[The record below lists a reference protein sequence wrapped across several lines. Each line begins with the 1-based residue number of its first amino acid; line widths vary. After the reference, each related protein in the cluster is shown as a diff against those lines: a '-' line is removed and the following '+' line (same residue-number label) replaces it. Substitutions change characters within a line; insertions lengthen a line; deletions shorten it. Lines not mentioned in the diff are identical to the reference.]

1 MKRIVKHIV
10 ALMLVFV
17 TIFSLSFSA
26 FADGNY
32 SSKTVTWWDQYL
44 YTGGFGLDIPF
55 LNDFIKYVNSK
66 LSKNLCA
73 KSSDGLH
80 WADYLS
86 DEHGTDDHGIYR
98 MAICKYCEKS
108 FKVYGQDMKN
118 AYDDYVKEL
127 PGTAVNK
134 NGYFIPLVIQS
145 VDTSFFSG
153 DKYMLVSGE
162 GTNKISYTASGAPG
176 VSSKFYLAPYSA
188 PVAGD
193 YSFCLDPGSTPKLR
207 VTAPMSSRGNFTLSG
222 KYYIL
227 PDMTVYAA
235 TSGNYLEYVSKNVG
249 ISICSDGDYFYIE
262 SGSERSASLAF
273 YLYCK
278 PAVLPDFVTDTTSR
292 PSNITGNYGIIG
304 DNGTISNVTNNTIVN
319 ETNNTFTNP
328 STGET
333 YEITNWSYDYSDRSY
348 NLTLSTGD
356 TVTVTYGDEN
366 ITINQGDTIYNVYYI
381 IQGSD
386 VTPACQHD
394 YQSTVTVEATC
405 EAAGQLTYTCSKC
418 GDSYTKTVPAK
429 GHTWQV
435 KQSVSTEYD
444 DSGNVTQ
451 QGYTIYK
458 CAVCGNEYKDEAGA
472 GPPGKPDSGGDED
485 SGSLWSKLGSLIGSL
500 LSGLLGMI
508 QAVLGKILDAL
519 TSLAELI
526 GEKLQGIVELVLSFF
541 DAIPE
546 MFSGFLGFL
555 GAVFGFLPADIL
567 LLLTFGVA
575 AVVFIGIIKA
585 LRR

>member
-1 MKRIVKHIV
+1 MKCNKRILPCFL
-10 ALMLVFV
+10 AFV
-17 TIFSLSFSA
+17 TIFLWVVPVKA
-26 FADGNY
+26 HAE
-32 SSKTVTWWDQYL
+32 SSSPMRTDFLTWITDQANAGTNWWKHLLLDSDVCPKSPKT
-44 YTGGFGLDIPF
+44 
-55 LNDFIKYVNSK
+55 N
-66 LSKNLCA
+66 
-73 KSSDGLH
+73 GLH
-80 WADYLS
+80 
-86 DEHGTDDHGIYR
+86 EFVKMNTTVNGIDG
-98 MAICKYCEKS
+98 AFWVCKYCGKS
-108 FKVYGQDMKN
+108 SGEVGKTAF
-118 AYDDYVKEL
+118 DDYVKNVGDTL
-127 PGTAVNK
+127 GTTEIGK
-134 NGYFIPLVIQS
+134 SGYYMYLECFDLEPVSPSITAYAGGFS
-145 VDTSFFSG
+145 KDTHT
-153 DKYMLVSGE
+153 VSCTFRATGAM
-162 GTNKISYTASGAPG
+162 KISMR
-176 VSSKFYLAPYSA
+176 FYVKAVAA
-188 PVAGD
+188 PVAGY
-193 YSFCLDPGSTPKLR
+193 YSFGQRTTSVVNCDPLSQWGPSIKKPGDLVLGSLK
-207 VTAPMSSRGNFTLSG
+207 
-222 KYYIL
+222 
-227 PDMTVYAA
+227 
-235 TSGNYLEYVSKNVG
+235 
-249 ISICSDGDYFYIE
+249 SDGTYSPAVITVSCGTYKNEARFTTTP
-262 SGSERSASLAF
+262 
-273 YLYCK
+273 YLYVE
-278 PAVLPDFVTDTTSR
+278 PLAYSVNDYTDPIGGSDSR

-304 DNGTISNVTNNTIVN
+304 DNGTISNITNNTIVN

-418 GDSYTKTVPAK
+418 GDSYTKAVPAK

-458 CAVCGNEYKDEAGA
+458 CSVCGNEYKDEAGA
-472 GPPGKPDSGGDED
+472 GPPSKPDSGGDED
-485 SGSLWSKLGSLIGSL
+485 TGSLWSKLGSLIGSL
-500 LSGLLGMI
+500 LSGLLGMV

-519 TSLAELI
+519 TSLAALI

>member
-1 MKRIVKHIV
+1 MKSFRKHIV
-10 ALMLVFV
+10 ALTLVFV
-17 TIFSLSFSA
+17 TMFSLSFHA

-32 SSKTVTWWDQYL
+32 SSKAVTWWDQYI
-44 YTGGFGLDIPF
+44 YTNGFGLNVPF
-55 LNDFIKYVNSK
+55 LDNAIKYVNSK

-134 NGYFIPLVIQS
+134 DGYFIPLVVES
-145 VDTSFFSG
+145 VDTSKFTG
-153 DKYMLVSGE
+153 DSYMIVSGE
-162 GTNKISYTASGAPG
+162 GTNKISFTASSAPG
-176 VSSKFYLAPYSA
+176 MSTRFYFASCTA

-193 YSFCLDPGSTPKLR
+193 YAFCFDPGSTQSLR
-207 VTAPMSSRGNFTLSG
+207 ICFPLTKTGNYRFAG
-222 KYYIL
+222 VYYIL
-227 PDMTVYAA
+227 PGMDMYPINYSYSPYISKAA
-235 TSGNYLEYVSKNVG
+235 GSA
-249 ISICSDGDYFYIE
+249 ICSDGDYFYIK

-304 DNGTISNVTNNTIVN
+304 DNGTISNITNNTIVN

-485 SGSLWSKLGSLIGSL
+485 TGSLWSKLGSLIGSL

-519 TSLAELI
+519 TSLAALI

>member
-10 ALMLVFV
+10 ALTLVFV
-17 TIFSLSFSA
+17 TIFSLSFSV

-55 LNDFIKYVNSK
+55 LNNFIKYVNSK

-86 DEHGTDDHGIYR
+86 DEHGSDDHGIYR

-134 NGYFIPLVIQS
+134 NGYFIPLVVES
-145 VDTSFFSG
+145 VDTSKFTG
-153 DKYMLVSGE
+153 DSYMIVSGE
-162 GTNKISYTASGAPG
+162 GTNKISFTASSAPG
-176 VSSKFYLAPYSA
+176 MSTQFYFASCTA

-193 YSFCLDPGSTPKLR
+193 YAFCFDPGSTQSLR
-207 VTAPMSSRGNFTLSG
+207 ICFPLTKTGNYRFAG
-222 KYYIL
+222 AYYIL
-227 PDMTVYAA
+227 PGMDMYPSNYSYSPYISKAA
-235 TSGNYLEYVSKNVG
+235 GSA
-249 ISICSDGDYFYIE
+249 ICSDGDYFYIK

-304 DNGTISNVTNNTIVN
+304 DNGTISNITNNTIVN

-418 GDSYTKTVPAK
+418 GDSYTKSVPAK

-444 DSGNVTQ
+444 DSGSVTQ

-458 CAVCGNEYKDEAGA
+458 CSVCGNEYKDEAGA
-472 GPPGKPDSGGDED
+472 GPPSKPDSGGDED
-485 SGSLWSKLGSLIGSL
+485 TGSLWSKLGSLIGSL
-500 LSGLLGMI
+500 LSGLLGMV

-519 TSLAELI
+519 TSLAALI